1 VSDIIDEI
9 EGRMKKIVT
18 IVIYFLTMILLNGC
32 VDSVPIES
40 VTPDETTPELPIE
53 TDIHHAI
60 LENPFG
66 FSSLVITDRS
76 QQKTGIAIVSSA
88 LEFIQ
93 ALNNSEVKVIE
104 VTHDLNL
111 GSKAVESELMKTGL
125 SIDVYRAVYR
135 AHNHQALLHPTLI
148 EQGVGSIRIIG
159 RDGLMI
165 YSKTGNIIK
174 HASFLIDNS
183 SDIVIRNLY
192 LSELWEWDEED
203 RGQFKR
209 NDWDYISIED
219 SNGIWLDHLTFDQA
233 YDGIVDV
240 KAFSSN
246 ITLSWSKL
254 NFRNNPFVTLQIEA
268 LEENREIYPYYD
280 ELRTSGMTK
289 EDIITLASFQ
299 KKGFNLGNTTD
310 GEGFE
315 SITMTFHHLEVFNL
329 MDRMPRIRKGDAHL
343 YHIILDN
350 SDIHELRLK
359 YPNLSMVNQGIIS
372 TEGGNVLMEHSI
384 YKYVSTP
391 IKNHQDSDPNPK
403 YTGSYQVI
411 NSEMM
416 LPTRDYFGSSTDQN
430 SLWFHSNSHPSMPF
444 AWRNH
449 EKLPYSYT
457 LIDIYFLPER
467 FQAYPTGHQTIPSF
481 DWTYIQ

>member
-1 VSDIIDEI
+1 MTKFI
-9 EGRMKKIVT
+9 T
-18 IVIYFLTMILLNGC
+18 LVIYILTMMLLIGC
-32 VDSVPIES
+32 VTSTPTEYM
-40 VTPDETTPELPIE
+40 TPDENTPELPIE
-53 TDIHHAI
+53 TDIHYAI

-76 QQKTGIAIVSSA
+76 TQELQIAIASSA

-93 ALNNSEVKVIE
+93 ALNNHEIKIIE
-104 VTHDLNL
+104 ITQDLNL
-111 GSKAVESELMKTGL
+111 GSKAVEHELIQAGFTL
-125 SIDVYRAVYR
+125 ETYRAVYR
-135 AHNHQALLHPTLI
+135 PHNHQPLLHPTLI

-165 YSKTGNIIK
+165 YSKTGITIK
-174 HASFLIDNS
+174 HASFLIDDS
-183 SDIVIRNLY
+183 SDIVIRNLH

-203 RGQFKR
+203 RGQFKT
-209 NDWDYISIED
+209 NDWDYFSIEN
-219 SNGIWLDHLTFDQA
+219 SNGIWLDHLTLDQV
-233 YDGIVDV
+233 YDGIVDL
-240 KAFSSN
+240 KENASN

-254 NFRNNPFVTLQIEA
+254 NFINNPFINLQIESLEAHRA
-268 LEENREIYPYYD
+268 LHPYYD
-280 ELRTSGMTK
+280 ELRSSGMTI
-289 EDIITLASFQ
+289 EDIVTLASFQ

-343 YHIILDN
+343 YHIIVDN

-359 YPNLSMVNQGIIS
+359 YPSLPMVNQGIVT

-384 YKYVSTP
+384 FKYVSNP
-391 IKNHQDSDPNPK
+391 IKNHQDSDTDPK
-403 YTGSYQVI
+403 YTGSYRVI
-411 NSEMM
+411 NSEMV
-416 LPTRDYFGSSTDQN
+416 LPTRIYFGSSTDQN
-430 SLWFHSNSHPSMPF
+430 SLWFHSNTHPIIPF
-444 AWRNH
+444 SWRNH
-449 EKLPYSYT
+449 EILPYHYA
-457 LIDIYFLPER
+457 LIDVYFLPER